1 MRAILCVGFSGIAL
15 ANPGLRRAAAQL
27 GLAAAERV
35 AASEVPINV
44 RRFMR
49 CILPLREEKGTAIR
63 PKKKGGLTNGP
74 PLELKP
80 SELEAQAELHAARQV
95 SAAGMQESRRGYA
108 AWIAGGAGWPDAVHA
123 AVNAIVLSMIEKIEI
138 LTAKVKRS
146 CFGEGE
152 TLEQPEVEIQAAGVA
167 QRIATH
173 VAEGQAG
180 RDRVSRGIIKQW
192 AADAGH
198 VDLRRDPRVT
208 CKIRARA
215 CANAVRHARCVTKI
229 GTIGDAKRSAGLCDG
244 DARDLPSS

>member
-80 SELEAQAELHAARQV
+80 SELEAQRSEERRV
-95 SAAGMQESRRGYA
+95 GKECRSR
-108 AWIAGGAGWPDAVHA
+108 W
-123 AVNAIVLSMIEKIEI
+123 S
-138 LTAKVKRS
+138 
-146 CFGEGE
+146 
-152 TLEQPEVEIQAAGVA
+152 
-167 QRIATH
+167 
-173 VAEGQAG
+173 
-180 RDRVSRGIIKQW
+180 
-192 AADAGH
+192 
-198 VDLRRDPRVT
+198 
-208 CKIRARA
+208 
-215 CANAVRHARCVTKI
+215 
-229 GTIGDAKRSAGLCDG
+229 
-244 DARDLPSS
+244 

>member
-1 MRAILCVGFSGIAL
+1 
-15 ANPGLRRAAAQL
+15 
-27 GLAAAERV
+27 
-35 AASEVPINV
+35 
-44 RRFMR
+44 
-49 CILPLREEKGTAIR
+49 
-63 PKKKGGLTNGP
+63 
-74 PLELKP
+74 
-80 SELEAQAELHAARQV
+80 
-95 SAAGMQESRRGYA
+95 MQESRRGYA

-123 AVNAIVLSMIEKIEI
+123 AVSAIVLSMIEKIEI
-138 LTAKVKRS
+138 LPAKVERS

-152 TLEQPEVEIQAAGVA
+152 TLEQPEVEIQAAGVG

-215 CANAVRHARCVTKI
+215 CANAVRSEEHTSELQSPMYLVCRLLLEKKKT
-229 GTIGDAKRSAGLCDG
+229 TRSH
-244 DARDLPSS
+244 PFQP

>member
-108 AWIAGGAGWPDAVHA
+108 AWIAGGAGWP
-123 AVNAIVLSMIEKIEI
+123 
-138 LTAKVKRS
+138 
-146 CFGEGE
+146 
-152 TLEQPEVEIQAAGVA
+152 
-167 QRIATH
+167 
-173 VAEGQAG
+173 
-180 RDRVSRGIIKQW
+180 
-192 AADAGH
+192 
-198 VDLRRDPRVT
+198 
-208 CKIRARA
+208 
-215 CANAVRHARCVTKI
+215 NAVRHTRCVTKI
-229 GTIGDAKRSAGLCDG
+229 GPIGDAKRSAGLCDG